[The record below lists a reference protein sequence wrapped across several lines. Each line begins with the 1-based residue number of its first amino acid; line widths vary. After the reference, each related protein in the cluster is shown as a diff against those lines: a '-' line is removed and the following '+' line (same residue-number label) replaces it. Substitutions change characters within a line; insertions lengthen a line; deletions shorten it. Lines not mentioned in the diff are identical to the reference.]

1 MKVLVIGASGRVG
14 QLLVADLQKQGEH
27 VVAASRHP
35 QNLGDESALF
45 DLHAEADAMAK
56 QMQGFDAVYFTA
68 GSRGHDTI
76 GTDLDGAIKTMQ
88 AAEMAGVKR
97 YIMLSAAFA
106 LDRSKW
112 NNPGI
117 QSIKD
122 YYIAKHYADLYLT
135 KNTKLDYTILQ
146 PGTLT
151 ETPATGKAT
160 FAAEA
165 GKNSIADV
173 AEVLAKVLYMRNTI
187 GKVIIMHDGGAP
199 ISEAVLKV

>member
-14 QLLVADLQKQGEH
+14 RLLVAQLQKQGDE
-27 VVAASRHP
+27 VVAAARHP
-35 QNLGDESALF
+35 EGVGASTMVF

-56 QMQGFDAVYFTA
+56 QLRGFDAVYFTA
-68 GSRGHDTI
+68 GSRGQDTI
-76 GTDLDGAIKTMQ
+76 GTDLDGAIKSMQ

-112 NNPGI
+112 SAPGI
-117 QSIKD
+117 QAIKD

-135 KNTKLDYTILQ
+135 KQTQLDYTILQ

-151 ETPATGKAT
+151 ETPATGKVT

-165 GKNSIADV
+165 GQNSIADV
-173 AEVLAKVLYMRNTI
+173 ADVLAKLLYMRNTV

-199 ISEAVLKV
+199 ISEAVIKA